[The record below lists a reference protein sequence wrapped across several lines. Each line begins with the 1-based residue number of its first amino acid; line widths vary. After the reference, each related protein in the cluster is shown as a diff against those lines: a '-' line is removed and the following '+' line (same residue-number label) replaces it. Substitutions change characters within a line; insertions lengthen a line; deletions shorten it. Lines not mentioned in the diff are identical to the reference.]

1 MSTTHLVNAAAGRD
15 RVPAVP
21 SEGGHAVAG
30 PVESLLRVT
39 MYCTGSVWRNHPVE
53 GALSLR

>member
-39 MYCTGSVWRNHPVE
+39 SIIGNWEDGTRNPSK
-53 GALSLR
+53 LTCR